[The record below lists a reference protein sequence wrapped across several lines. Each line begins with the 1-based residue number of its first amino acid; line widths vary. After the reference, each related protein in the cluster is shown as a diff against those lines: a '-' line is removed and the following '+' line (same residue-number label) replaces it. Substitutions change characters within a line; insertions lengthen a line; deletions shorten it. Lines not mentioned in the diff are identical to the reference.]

1 MAELKF
7 DHSKDLDFAET
18 LGFSKEDVKEV
29 NMKFAKISH
38 FIVTKN
44 PLKES
49 ELIEEVAKT
58 FSYNELLFATTIFI
72 TEKTAEIVKGNPMIA
87 MLAALKE
94 NLKK

>member
-7 DHSKDLDFAET
+7 NHSKDLNFAET

-38 FIVTKN
+38 FIVTKD

-49 ELIEEVAKT
+49 ELVEEITKT

-72 TEKTAEIVKGNPMIA
+72 TEKTAEIVKGNPKIL
-87 MLAALKE
+87 MLAALRK
-94 NLKK
+94 NFKK